1 MVLEGLRWCDSG
13 WGGCR
18 CQAWH
23 HRRRVRPPG
32 ASEGPVVAEASQCGQ
47 VTAAAAGA
55 ERVGVRPRP
64 PCLRLPA
71 LPVCTRGQPGEES
84 GKDEGVEGRRGVQSQ
99 EVQLSPAGAEAGGRS
114 GPSAGEEVASTATE
128 GLGGLWGG
136 TLGWL
141 RAAFCPKGRSRRVM
155 PSEQVRSPT
164 HVRWRP
170 RARCAVKGQT
180 WEVAE
185 QTEVNGKW
193 KVGAFTRARQTEGE
207 LVWGG
212 SFV

>member
-1 MVLEGLRWCDSG
+1 M
-13 WGGCR
+13 
-18 CQAWH
+18 
-23 HRRRVRPPG
+23 
-32 ASEGPVVAEASQCGQ
+32 
-47 VTAAAAGA
+47 
-55 ERVGVRPRP
+55 GVRPRP
-64 PCLRLPA
+64 PCLRLRA
-71 LPVCTRGQPGEES
+71 LSVCTRGERQGQRCGGEKRGPEPGGAAES
-84 GKDEGVEGRRGVQSQ
+84 RWGGGW
-99 EVQLSPAGAEAGGRS
+99 GRS

-141 RAAFCPKGRSRRVM
+141 RAAFCHKGRSRRVM

-164 HVRWRP
+164 HVGWRP

-193 KVGAFTRARQTEGE
+193 KVGEFTRARQTERGWFGE
-207 LVWGG
+207 EASCRHHVWWCCATEPSSRGAGVWGARALLVG
-212 SFV
+212 LCIKS